1 MMSSLSLEVCNFS
14 LDFTWPHTWAM
25 KSPFP
30 LPLYPNFVLIFQP
43 QEAGR
48 NRLPVQLERLPVPLS
63 QPSCSTP
70 PRISQSWR
78 FAPLHTQGV
87 AQPSVPLGADSMS
100 SSGQPEEPV
109 GKL

>member
-63 QPSCSTP
+63 WAVRCPYSWERPRPLVRPWSRLP
-70 PRISQSWR
+70 P
-78 FAPLHTQGV
+78 APPCPWEL
-87 AQPSVPLGADSMS
+87 ALPA
-100 SSGQPEEPV
+100 
-109 GKL
+109 